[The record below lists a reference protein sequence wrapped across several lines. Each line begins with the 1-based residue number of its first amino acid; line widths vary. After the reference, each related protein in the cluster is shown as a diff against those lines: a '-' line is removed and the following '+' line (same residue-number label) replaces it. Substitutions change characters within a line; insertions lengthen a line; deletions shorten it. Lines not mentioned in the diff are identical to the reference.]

1 MWKLEMS
8 PLEAIYWVKNFILF
22 LEMWL
27 LDFEKSQGIFLQ
39 IRYLSINNLLNKAL
53 STTNKNLFAVS
64 AGIQKNNGGDAFE
77 TKMHL
82 LTPSYKVPENSQWEM
97 TVYGSAAHSSQLSN
111 CLV

>member
-1 MWKLEMS
+1 
-8 PLEAIYWVKNFILF
+8 
-22 LEMWL
+22 MWL

-82 LTPSYKVPENSQWEM
+82 LTPSYKVPENSQ
-97 TVYGSAAHSSQLSN
+97 
-111 CLV
+111 